1 MLGLTTTQLICFAV
15 GFLAMLLAG
24 WQAKTT
30 KLQPQKAVFLYLL
43 TIMSADIVGVLIQ
56 HYITDVVP
64 YGSGGWLIRAA
75 RSVDIMLYLAWSL
88 AFALLSVWVF
98 GRDRER
104 DWLGGGIVV
113 AWMILCKVAI
123 RLYPEH
129 EASAELIAS
138 HKEMVDHL
146 FTTAHVISVG
156 IGIVFTARYYLAKNW
171 PLLPHLTT
179 TLLLA
184 GAISDCAGQYAHA
197 KPSAD
202 YDLSSVAGIMVYSF
216 VVIAHVYAGI
226 RRATS

>member
-15 GFLAMLLAG
+15 GLLATILAG
-24 WQAKTT
+24 WQAKAT

-43 TIMSADIVGVLIQ
+43 TVMSADFVGILIQ

-64 YGSGGWLIRAA
+64 YGSGGWFIRTA
-75 RSVDIMLYLAWSL
+75 RAVDIMLYLAWSFG
-88 AFALLSVWVF
+88 FALLSVWVF
-98 GRDRER
+98 GRERER
-104 DWLGGGIVV
+104 DLLGGGIVV
-113 AWMILCKVAI
+113 AWVVLCKVAM

-129 EASAELIAS
+129 EASAAVITS
-138 HKEMVDHL
+138 HKELVDHL
-146 FTTAHVISVG
+146 FTTAHIISVG

-184 GAISDCAGQYAHA
+184 GAISDCAGEYARA

-216 VVIAHVYAGI
+216 VVIAHIYSAI
-226 RRATS
+226 RRAAL